1 MRKRTFLVFSL
12 LSLTLLPTLQARE
25 YWNGKE
31 CVVCPEPKESAPGD
45 ANSIHQGSAKASPEQ
60 LGRLLDSQ
68 AFVSQGVLNST
79 TERAAAYDTPSLLYM
94 VVGPIKHIDV
104 DRHQIIVK
112 NRLNHKEEKILVY
125 DSILTRLRERN
136 VVEVWKKPGSDLAE
150 RINRIS

>member
-1 MRKRTFLVFSL
+1 MRIRTFLVSLL

-25 YWNGKE
+25 FWNGTE
-31 CVVCPEPKESAPGD
+31 CVVCPEETEYAPG
-45 ANSIHQGSAKASPEQ
+45 ATNQPNQGSGKASPEQ
-60 LGRLLDSQ
+60 LGRLLDRQ
-68 AFVSQGVLNST
+68 AFVAQGVSNST
-79 TERAAAYDTPSLLYM
+79 PDRAAAYDTPSLLYM
-94 VVGPIKHIDV
+94 VVGPIKHIDI